1 MLATALAVAC
11 LLLAMAPAKA
21 AGDADWAICDRA
33 ISAAEDRHGLPDGL
47 LAAIA
52 LAESGRWSKE
62 AAARTAWPWTIYA
75 EGRGRYLASRAET
88 LAEIRSLRAKGVR
101 NIDIGCMQVNFHF
114 HGKEFDSLEQMIDP
128 AHNADYAARFLKSL
142 QTETETWT
150 RAVGYY
156 HSRTPSH
163 SKPYRDRVLGFWL
176 DRNGHGEDDARRP
189 APPSRTAQPPRS
201 NPQSVAALPA
211 ITALTAVTALTD
223 GRRPADDETRL
234 AAADIEAEEAGAG
247 TIAPRTPPS
256 RAHMPQI
263 ARGATAGPALPT
275 SRGIYRSPTG
285 QTLRMMRG
293 SGSIALR

>member
-1 MLATALAVAC
+1 MRPRLATLKAAPRLGFAMLATALAVAG

-33 ISAAEDRHGLPDGL
+33 ISDAEDRHGLPDGL

-114 HGKEFDSLEQMIDP
+114 HGKEFDSLEQMVDP

-189 APPSRTAQPPRS
+189 APPSRIAQPPRS
-201 NPQSVAALPA
+201 NPQSIAALPA
-211 ITALTAVTALTD
+211 ITALTDAPVRPMTRPVWPPPISRPTRQGPVPSHHAPPAAPICPRSPVAPPP
-223 GRRPADDETRL
+223 GRRCR
-234 AAADIEAEEAGAG
+234 
-247 TIAPRTPPS
+247 PR
-256 RAHMPQI
+256 A
-263 ARGATAGPALPT
+263 
-275 SRGIYRSPTG
+275 
-285 QTLRMMRG
+285 
-293 SGSIALR
+293 GSIARPPGRPCG